1 MRFFQK
7 ITKNPISHVDI
18 LGRSQFKVEII
29 MSACAKFQFDTKNSY
44 ARYFKAKQG
53 NYGLKSRGTPLK
65 AYILE

>member
-1 MRFFQK
+1 MRFIQK

-18 LGRSQFKVEII
+18 LGRSQFKVKII

-44 ARYFKAKQG
+44 ACYFKAKWG